1 MGRTNLKPYGIRQRV
16 EKWHHV
22 GGAVGADGKEVGKPY
37 WLSKAELIDS
47 LCQRYGCLPSQLL
60 KEDAEILLIAG
71 LANDGQAARDGEK

>member
-1 MGRTNLKPYGIRQRV
+1 
-16 EKWHHV
+16 
-22 GGAVGADGKEVGKPY
+22 VGKPY